1 MTSFRVWQCVLEKH
15 DPTLLFDGWCNA
27 LMDLVRLFRYF
38 YSVYVPI
45 KDGWLCLPFMPGQSR
60 RIAILFGLGIA
71 LLPVMSVIQM
81 PIMVKLLLHNCTI
94 YANSNTQVFIIIQF
108 VSFGLQTN
116 QEL

>member
-1 MTSFRVWQCVLEKH
+1 MAVCIIDAR
-15 DPTLLFDGWCNA
+15 LFDGWCNA
-27 LMDLVRLFRYF
+27 LMGLVRLFRYF

-60 RIAILFGLGIA
+60 RTAILFGLGIA

-94 YANSNTQVFIIIQF
+94 HANSNTQVFIIIQF